1 MSPQQNTGALTT
13 KRAMQFITTTG
24 EIFGGQGLPQ
34 CKMNHEAFSHNERE
48 RHAAALPTCYT
59 AFYIFFNTTS

>member
-34 CKMNHEAFSHNERE
+34 CKMNARGV
-48 RHAAALPTCYT
+48 LPQ
-59 AFYIFFNTTS
+59 